1 MRSADRNFVKHRGGG
16 VREAQEDQ
24 EQLTRPAVDS
34 GAWWARAQQR
44 DGGGGVPSER
54 AAEPGGV
61 TTVWG
66 PDEQAHV
73 LKHGLLDSGPDQLP
87 RLQPR

>member
-1 MRSADRNFVKHRGGG
+1 MRSADCNFVKYRGGG
-16 VREAQEDQ
+16 VREAQEGQ
-24 EQLTRPAVDS
+24 ELLSHPAVDS
-34 GAWWARAQQR
+34 GAWWARAQR
-44 DGGGGVPSER
+44 RGGGAGVPSER

-61 TTVWG
+61 TMVWG

-73 LKHGLLDSGPDQLP
+73 LRHGLPDSGPDQLP